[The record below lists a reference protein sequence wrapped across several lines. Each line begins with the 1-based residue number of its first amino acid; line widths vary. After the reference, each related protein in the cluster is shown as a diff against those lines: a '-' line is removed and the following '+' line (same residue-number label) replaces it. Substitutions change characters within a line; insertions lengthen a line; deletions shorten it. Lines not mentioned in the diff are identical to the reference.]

1 MRWSDVTAAPSKR
14 TLRQFAGLLFVF
26 AAGLAGWRAWHGQA
40 GAWTMGLGLAGV
52 VAGALGAVWPAVV
65 RPIYTGWMV
74 VAFPIGWTVFRL
86 VLGAFFYG
94 ILTPVALVMRVMRR
108 DALNL
113 RRPDVRSYWTVK
125 KHPENAASY
134 FRQS

>member
-1 MRWSDVTAAPSKR
+1 
-14 TLRQFAGLLFVF
+14 
-26 AAGLAGWRAWHGQA
+26 
-40 GAWTMGLGLAGV
+40 
-52 VAGALGAVWPAVV
+52 
-65 RPIYTGWMV
+65 MV

-94 ILTPVALVMRVMRR
+94 ILTPVAVVMRVAGR

-113 RRPDVRSYWTVK
+113 RRRDVRSYWTVK
-125 KHPENAASY
+125 KTPDDAASY